1 MLLTAPDLPIETGP
15 QDTELKRIYTLSR
28 WHGAGMGPALMNQAL
43 DDAANLGK
51 SRILLG
57 VYGGNAGARVF
68 YARHGFSII
77 GERRFLFADTWAAD
91 VNYDRASLTT
101 LSLRAFC
108 GRTGERR

>member
-43 DDAANLGK
+43 ADAANLGK

-57 VYGGNAGARVF
+57 VYVGNARSRVF
-68 YARHGFSII
+68 YERHCFALI
-77 GERRFLFADTWAAD
+77 GARRFLFGD
-91 VNYDRASLTT
+91 N
-101 LSLRAFC
+101 LRAHVIYALLV
-108 GRTGERR
+108 